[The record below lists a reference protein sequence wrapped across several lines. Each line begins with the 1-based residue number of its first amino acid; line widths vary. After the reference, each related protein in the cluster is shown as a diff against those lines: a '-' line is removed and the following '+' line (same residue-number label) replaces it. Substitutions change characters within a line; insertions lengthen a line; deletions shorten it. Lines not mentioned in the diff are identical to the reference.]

1 MWWMPSLAVLLSI
14 FLAGCRS
21 DTSGA
26 GPASTLASQVAP
38 GFCRSAGFRKN
49 LPSLVQETS
58 GLALSRSGR
67 TLLWTH
73 NDSGND
79 PVIYALDT
87 TGTMV
92 GQVTVA
98 GAALLDWEDIAAGP
112 CDSGNCL
119 FIADIGDNFAARSMV
134 AIYVIPEPSPNS
146 GESEPAVPLLARF
159 PDGSQDAEAIFVLP
173 NGDLYLVT
181 KGRQAGI
188 ALYRLPKAE
197 QQPGKVATL
206 ELVRSLWPRPSSE
219 RDRVTGATASPDGRW
234 VAIRTYRTL
243 HLYGADA
250 LIGRGEAAVKFDLT
264 PLRERQGEAV
274 ALTNEGDVWLSTES
288 EIRWRKPAL
297 LKVRCRLGN

>member
-1 MWWMPSLAVLLSI
+1 MRLLPAYSVLVLLT
-14 FLAGCRS
+14 LAACRADS
-21 DTSGA
+21 VGA
-26 GPASTLASQVAP
+26 GPRSNLASQTAP
-38 GFCRSAGFRKN
+38 GFCRSAGFRKT
-49 LPSLVQETS
+49 LPSAVHETS

-67 TLLWTH
+67 PLLWTH

-87 TGTMV
+87 TGTIV
-92 GQVTVA
+92 GQVAVA
-98 GAALLDWEDIAAGP
+98 GAVLLDWEDIAAGP

-134 AIYVIPEPSPNS
+134 AVYVIPEPSP
-146 GESEPAVPLLARF
+146 EAKQSEPAVALLARF

-197 QQPGKVATL
+197 QQPGNVATL

-243 HLYGADA
+243 HVYGTDA
-250 LIGRGEAAVKFDLT
+250 LIDRGEAAVKFDLT

>member
-1 MWWMPSLAVLLSI
+1 VLPLV
-14 FLAGCRS
+14 LAGCRT
-21 DTSGA
+21 DTGEA
-26 GPASTLASQVAP
+26 GLSSTLTSQAVP
-38 GFCRSAGFRKN
+38 GFCRSTGFRKT
-49 LPSLVQETS
+49 LPAAVQETS

-87 TGTMV
+87 TGTIL
-92 GQVTVA
+92 GQVAVA
-98 GAALLDWEDIAAGP
+98 GSVLLDWEDIAAGP

-134 AIYVIPEPSPNS
+134 AIYVIPEPSPDA
-146 GESEPAVPLLARF
+146 GQSEVAVSLLARF

-188 ALYRLPKAE
+188 ALYRFPKAE
-197 QQPGKVATL
+197 QQPGNVATL
-206 ELVRSLWPRPSSE
+206 ELVRPLWPRPSSE

-250 LIGRGEAAVKFDLT
+250 LIGQGEATVKFDLT

-297 LKVRCRLGN
+297 LKVRCRLD